1 MIVRLSGGLGNQMF
15 QYAFGLAAAQ
25 EWGEPL
31 YIDTF
36 AYLRDRAR
44 CYELSK
50 LNVDAKK
57 IGFIKQLK
65 YNLNIFSKGCIEYE
79 HTLFGTQNLNK
90 NKEYFFGCWQNVMY
104 FKEIKVQ
111 LNSIYTCQCKNVNV
125 SKIAEEMKHTASVA
139 IHVRHGDYTRLEN
152 IYVIQSIRYYMEAME
167 YIENRIKSPQY
178 YIFSDDIDY
187 VKAHFQ
193 KSNMHIVDWNAGKD
207 CMYDMELM
215 SHCAHNICANSTF
228 SIWGARLNKNPNK
241 VMIRPLHHDNYE
253 TMQPAEIQE
262 NWKGW
267 ILIDAD
273 GKIY

>member
-90 NKEYFFGCWQNVMY
+90 NKERP
-104 FKEIKVQ
+104 
-111 LNSIYTCQCKNVNV
+111 V
-125 SKIAEEMKHTASVA
+125 SDALKKCVYKPPKQT
-139 IHVRHGDYTRLEN
+139 
-152 IYVIQSIRYYMEAME
+152 VICR
-167 YIENRIKSPQY
+167 N
-178 YIFSDDIDY
+178 
-187 VKAHFQ
+187 
-193 KSNMHIVDWNAGKD
+193 
-207 CMYDMELM
+207 L
-215 SHCAHNICANSTF
+215 
-228 SIWGARLNKNPNK
+228 
-241 VMIRPLHHDNYE
+241 
-253 TMQPAEIQE
+253 
-262 NWKGW
+262 
-267 ILIDAD
+267 
-273 GKIY
+273 

>member
-125 SKIAEEMKHTASVA
+125 SKIAEEIKHTASVA

-178 YIFSDDIDY
+178 YIFSDDIAWCRDEFKNTGNIHFVTGNSTVEDY
-187 VKAHFQ
+187 FLMLKCKH
-193 KSNMHIVDWNAGKD
+193 HI
-207 CMYDMELM
+207 
-215 SHCAHNICANSTF
+215 IANSTF
-228 SIWGARLNKNPNK
+228 SWWPAWFSCDDKSSINIAPKYWFKDISANKRVKGAMLEEF
-241 VMIRPLHHDNYE
+241 VVL
-253 TMQPAEIQE
+253 
-262 NWKGW
+262 
-267 ILIDAD
+267 
-273 GKIY
+273 